1 MKFVYRKSWNY
12 GYLALDLGRPDP
24 KKCLNY
30 GHPGRHDFSGASFQE
45 ILKMDT
51 DLARP
56 GSGDEFK
63 LLYSSRILIK
73 SIKLHVFT
81 KMSQSNR
88 LRFAPACSQKL
99 VSICCFCP

>member
-1 MKFVYRKSWNY
+1 MLLRRVLMKFVYRKSWNY

-63 LLYSSRILIK
+63 Y
-73 SIKLHVFT
+73 
-81 KMSQSNR
+81 
-88 LRFAPACSQKL
+88 
-99 VSICCFCP
+99 CCTAAGF

>member
-45 ILKMDT
+45 HAQINILSLFSVYYRLYKYLYQV
-51 DLARP
+51 DL
-56 GSGDEFK
+56 
-63 LLYSSRILIK
+63 
-73 SIKLHVFT
+73 
-81 KMSQSNR
+81 
-88 LRFAPACSQKL
+88 
-99 VSICCFCP
+99 